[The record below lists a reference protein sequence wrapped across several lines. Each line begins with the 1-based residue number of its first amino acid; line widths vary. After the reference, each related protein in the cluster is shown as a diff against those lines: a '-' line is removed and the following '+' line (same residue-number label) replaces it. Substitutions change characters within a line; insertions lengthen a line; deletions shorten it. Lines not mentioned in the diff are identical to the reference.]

1 VSGATSPQHF
11 ELLIILGGSG
21 MIAVGSSVF
30 AYERAHVWLMPAALG
45 AYTVNPS
52 SPTSL
57 LRTYVPSSIT
67 EFTDQLQSAG
77 ISSAE
82 ISRLV
87 HS

>member
-1 VSGATSPQHF
+1 MSQRVTRI
-11 ELLIILGGSG
+11 LLPCL
-21 MIAVGSSVF
+21 AVCLV
-30 AYERAHVWLMPAALG
+30 VALG
-45 AYTVNPS
+45 AYTLNPL

-57 LRTYVPSSIT
+57 LRTYVPSSMA

>member
-1 VSGATSPQHF
+1 
-11 ELLIILGGSG
+11 L
-21 MIAVGSSVF
+21 
-30 AYERAHVWLMPAALG
+30 
-45 AYTVNPS
+45 NPS
-52 SPTSL
+52 SLTSL
-57 LRTYVPSSIT
+57 LRTYVPSSMA